1 MPSLQVLSLAYDEL
15 GPAGAEAFAAPLH
28 RGAMPKLKWLFLA
41 ANPLG
46 SQGVTSLTLALRKL
60 PALKKLTLTSCEI
73 GDEGVA
79 SLVNDLG
86 KDDFKALL
94 VLFLPCNKI
103 TDVGCATLARVRD
116 APNSNALPKLDALYL
131 IQNPASAAARQAAK
145 DALGATAA
153 GHPGDSF

>member
-1 MPSLQVLSLAYDEL
+1 MAAL
-15 GPAGAEAFAAPLH
+15 AAPL
-28 RGAMPKLKWLFLA
+28 RKLIA
-41 ANPLG
+41 LG
-46 SQGVTSLTLALRKL
+46 SLYLGN
-60 PALKKLTLTSCEI
+60 CEI

-103 TDVGCATLARVRD
+103 TDVGCATLVRVRD

-153 GHPGDSF
+153 GHPGDTF